1 MDEAETTQAEAR
13 FDQDEIAKAKFEAQL
28 QAHRNKTARLR
39 AERLARSEARWIER
53 RKDTIAEIKSGLVD
67 LQIKT
72 ALMMA
77 RHLIK
82 TGDLKP
88 RPRQVGRAYRLACCP
103 RCRNRS
109 GNSKPPFYLIPTRS
123 SHGIRL

>member
-1 MDEAETTQAEAR
+1 MDEAETTRAEAR
-13 FDQDEIAKAKFEAQL
+13 FDQDEITKGAE
-28 QAHRNKTARLR
+28 RNKQRLR

-82 TGDLKP
+82 TGD
-88 RPRQVGRAYRLACCP
+88 
-103 RCRNRS
+103 
-109 GNSKPPFYLIPTRS
+109 
-123 SHGIRL
+123 

>member
-1 MDEAETTQAEAR
+1 MDEAETTRAEAR
-13 FDQDEIAKAKFEAQL
+13 FDKDEIARAKFEAQL
-28 QAHRNKTARLR
+28 QAHRKKTARLH
-39 AERLARSEARWIER
+39 AERPARSGARWIER

-82 TGDLKP
+82 TGD
-88 RPRQVGRAYRLACCP
+88 
-103 RCRNRS
+103 
-109 GNSKPPFYLIPTRS
+109 
-123 SHGIRL
+123 

>member
-1 MDEAETTQAEAR
+1 MGGQGGREKKERGR
-13 FDQDEIAKAKFEAQL
+13 FDRGSEGKFEAIE
-28 QAHRNKTARLR
+28 AHRKKTARLR

-82 TGDLKP
+82 TGD
-88 RPRQVGRAYRLACCP
+88 
-103 RCRNRS
+103 
-109 GNSKPPFYLIPTRS
+109 
-123 SHGIRL
+123 